1 MTLKEVMTELESL
14 GSEQTRKVLRKHGAT
29 DPFFGVKIGD
39 MKNLR
44 KALKGNQVT
53 ALELY
58 ATGNSDAMYLA
69 GLIADENKMTKTQF
83 NQWVKQA
90 PWSLIAN
97 TTVAS
102 LAAESPHAI
111 ALAGKWID
119 ARKELVASAGWC
131 TLSHHLSIVGDEV
144 GEMEW
149 IDGLVERV
157 VEEIHGERNEVK
169 ASMNGFLIALGCFCP
184 SFTKAVRRAAK
195 TIGAV
200 DVDQGET
207 SCKTPD
213 IAAYIDKVEKAGRVG
228 KTKKMARC

>member
-1 MTLKEVMTELESL
+1 MTVNEVMTELEAL

-44 KALKGNQVT
+44 KALKGNQEI
-53 ALELY
+53 AFELY
-58 ATGNSDAMYLA
+58 DTGNSDAMYLA
-69 GLIADENKMTKTQF
+69 GLIADETKMTKTQF
-83 NQWVKQA
+83 NQWVKKA

-97 TTVAS
+97 TTVAA

-111 ALAGKWID
+111 ALAKKWID
-119 ARKELVASAGWC
+119 AKKELVASAGWC
-131 TLSHHLSIVGDEV
+131 TLSHHLSLVGDEV
-144 GEMEW
+144 SDPDW
-149 IDGLVERV
+149 IGSLVPRV
-157 VEEIHGERNEVK
+157 VAEIHDERNEVK

-184 SFTKAVRRAAK
+184 SFTKAVRKAAK

-200 DVDQGET
+200 EVDQGKT
-207 SCKTPD
+207 ACKTPD
-213 IAAYIDKVEKAGRVG
+213 ISAYIDKVEKAGRMG